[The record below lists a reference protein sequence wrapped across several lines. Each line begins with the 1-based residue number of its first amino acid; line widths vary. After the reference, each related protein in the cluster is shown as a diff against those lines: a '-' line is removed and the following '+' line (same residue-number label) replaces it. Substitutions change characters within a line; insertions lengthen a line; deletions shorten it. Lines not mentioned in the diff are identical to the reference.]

1 MTARPISY
9 SGHMGRALG
18 HTASELACSERTLR
32 RYINDGVLRGRALE
46 THRFELPEAEA
57 AYVRRHWALLRTLRA
72 ALRTERNVRLA
83 VLFGSM
89 ATGADGE
96 ASDVDV
102 FVVLADDTYPA
113 PARLQRRLEAAL
125 GRRVQVVL
133 ARDVGRSPSLLANVL
148 DDGRVLIDRDRLWLD
163 FEAQR
168 DATYALAAREQA
180 ETLALVQA
188 NMSAAASRRAAVD
201 GAR

>member
-1 MTARPISY
+1 M
-9 SGHMGRALG
+9 
-18 HTASELACSERTLR
+18 
-32 RYINDGVLRGRALE
+32 
-46 THRFELPEAEA
+46 
-57 AYVRRHWALLRTLRA
+57 
-72 ALRTERNVRLA
+72 
-83 VLFGSM
+83 
-89 ATGADGE
+89 
-96 ASDVDV
+96 
-102 FVVLADDTYPA
+102 
-113 PARLQRRLEAAL
+113 
-125 GRRVQVVL
+125 L
-133 ARDVGRSPSLLANVL
+133 ARDGGRSPSLLANVL